1 MISSTRSSESAS
13 RSSWKDASS
22 VISFSS
28 TPSCSTRTSLTR
40 SKTSSREAAM
50 SPLLGIGF
58 GKRADANTLF
68 ARFFGLPGHSLAETR
83 DDAVLDAASGEPDRV
98 GDRGAGGVPVGDHRQ
113 AAQAEEVRA
122 AVRVGIEMRAQA
134 GGGGLDQ
141 QATGLPA
148 RGRRDLGAEPVGRR
162 PDRDPEAL

>member
-22 VISFSS
+22 LISLSS

-58 GKRADANTLF
+58 GKRADANTLL
-68 ARFFGLPGHSLAETR
+68 ARLLRFSSHSLAETR
-83 DDAVLDAASGEPDRV
+83 DDAVLDAACGKPDRV
-98 GDRGAGGVPVGDHRQ
+98 RDSGAGGVAVGDYGQ

-122 AVRVGIEMRAQA
+122 AVGVGVEMGAEAR
-134 GGGGLDQ
+134 GGRLDQ
-141 QATGLPA
+141 QSAGLPPC
-148 RGRRDLGAEPVGRR
+148 RRRD
-162 PDRDPEAL
+162 

>member
-22 VISFSS
+22 LISFSS

-58 GKRADANTLF
+58 GKRADANTLLL
-68 ARFFGLPGHSLAETR
+68 GLLRHSLAEPP
-83 DDAVLDAASGEPDRV
+83 DDVMVDAAGSEPNRV
-98 GDRGAGGVPVGDHRQ
+98 GDRAARRVPVRDHGQ
-113 AAQAEEVRA
+113 APQPEQVGA
-122 AVRVGIEMRAQA
+122 AVRVGVEMGAQ
-134 GGGGLDQ
+134 
-141 QATGLPA
+141 P
-148 RGRRDLGAEPVGRR
+148 GR
-162 PDRDPEAL
+162 